1 MAAFNPKHLTNPDIV
16 RTIET
21 KRLLALLKPYANYL
35 RGRGLSLPSARQAA
49 TLDLELLAEILETPD
64 EAAPQD
70 LLNVIGYIDEMA
82 TPQGMDALLA
92 ASVKAGMSYD
102 ATVDQPPADI
112 AVQVWLFDPSIVEDQ
127 HAWYTW
133 KSPRRMDC
141 FQPEVGNRKDVLP
154 LTPERVDRATSEMSD
169 WFGGNNRST
178 FCKLSV
184 RHIADRIQLSIQRG
198 DPFQRKQAIEDDSV
212 RNLHFRPAG
221 NDTAMFK
228 HGDHVLQCNSA
239 IRRAL
244 PIYQRVFGILLF
256 DDPEY
261 FSDSNVFALAPL
273 EELGEDALSWG
284 DIDDIEGILFTQYRV
299 DRGGRNAYAIFGA
312 DDIIEDLRERGEAL
326 TIQGRL
332 IDATFKI
339 KFRGTRAWR
348 TVKLYA
354 GNAACY
360 TRDGN
365 ADTAE
370 QWLML
375 RQFIIRSG
383 AKVEKEVDDKA
394 LARS

>member
-1 MAAFNPKHLTNPDIV
+1 V
-16 RTIET
+16 
-21 KRLLALLKPYANYL
+21 
-35 RGRGLSLPSARQAA
+35 
-49 TLDLELLAEILETPD
+49 
-64 EAAPQD
+64 
-70 LLNVIGYIDEMA
+70 
-82 TPQGMDALLA
+82 
-92 ASVKAGMSYD
+92 
-102 ATVDQPPADI
+102 
-112 AVQVWLFDPSIVEDQ
+112 
-127 HAWYTW
+127 
-133 KSPRRMDC
+133 
-141 FQPEVGNRKDVLP
+141 
-154 LTPERVDRATSEMSD
+154 
-169 WFGGNNRST
+169 
-178 FCKLSV
+178 
-184 RHIADRIQLSIQRG
+184 SIQRG

-221 NDTAMFK
+221 KDTAIFK

-261 FSDSNVFALAPL
+261 FSDSNVFTLAPL

-394 LARS
+394 FARA